1 MEDFLKV
8 AKGLK
13 KNIEKLQLMNND
25 LLKSI
30 QSENPDVVDAL
41 MKDNKE
47 LMKALKTKDV
57 DSIVNIHK
65 KYADKSNK

>member
-13 KNIEKLQLMNND
+13 KNIGKLQLMNND